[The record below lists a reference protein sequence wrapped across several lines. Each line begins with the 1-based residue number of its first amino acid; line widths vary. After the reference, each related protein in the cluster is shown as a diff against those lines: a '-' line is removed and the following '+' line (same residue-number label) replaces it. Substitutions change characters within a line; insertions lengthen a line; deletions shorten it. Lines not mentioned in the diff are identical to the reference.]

1 MESDAV
7 NVNEKQTKGRFLTA
21 KYPKHQMGLI
31 RRRLLVEDWI
41 DEQLKVLF
49 DVVSLLAVCN
59 WAFEKREKY
68 PNKLRNTSHSLYAM
82 HYPNIS
88 SFSQF
93 LSCNIRAYMYFE
105 FVSLFLLMQ
114 CHGYY
119 TAR

>member
-1 MESDAV
+1 
-7 NVNEKQTKGRFLTA
+7 
-21 KYPKHQMGLI
+21 
-31 RRRLLVEDWI
+31 
-41 DEQLKVLF
+41 
-49 DVVSLLAVCN
+49 
-59 WAFEKREKY
+59 
-68 PNKLRNTSHSLYAM
+68 M